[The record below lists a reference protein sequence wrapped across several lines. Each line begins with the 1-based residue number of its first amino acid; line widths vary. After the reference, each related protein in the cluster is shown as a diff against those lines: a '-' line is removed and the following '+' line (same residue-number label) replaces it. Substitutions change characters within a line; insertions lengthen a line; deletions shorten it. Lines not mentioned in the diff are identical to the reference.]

1 MKKFRTSYVINLTV
15 RKCDRE
21 QNTEETPSSY
31 FLLREKRNAAKS
43 TISELSVY
51 GKVIQETSS
60 IVEACR
66 QFYSE
71 LYSAEAVDAV
81 NSCGSFMLRAEVRGS
96 TQTCSRPNHNNNAR
110 VIKIVSYVQ
119 YERL

>member
-1 MKKFRTSYVINLTV
+1 MKKCRTSYVINLTV

-21 QNTEETPSSY
+21 QNTEETPPSY

-81 NSCGSFMLRAEVRGS
+81 NSCGSVMLRAEVRGS

>member
-31 FLLREKRNAAKS
+31 FLLRGQRNAAKS

-81 NSCGSFMLRAEVRGS
+81 NSCGSVMLRAEV
-96 TQTCSRPNHNNNAR
+96 
-110 VIKIVSYVQ
+110 
-119 YERL
+119 